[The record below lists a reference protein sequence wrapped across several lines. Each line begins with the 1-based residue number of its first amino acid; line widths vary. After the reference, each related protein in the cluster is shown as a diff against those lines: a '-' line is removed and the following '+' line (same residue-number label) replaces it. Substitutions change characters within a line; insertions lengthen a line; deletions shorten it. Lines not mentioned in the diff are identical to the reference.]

1 MPSPAQLTQL
11 LVEFVFLLLGAL
23 LVFLGVTHH
32 INFVPGGTH
41 WMVISVALLAWG
53 LLAFAKSGARSLRR
67 QKWVR
72 GSSLVLLGL
81 IMLSMVRVPFLWVGT
96 LLVVAGFVLVA
107 RGIASLLLILRQR

>member
-1 MPSPAQLTQL
+1 MLSPAQLTQL

-32 INFVPGGTH
+32 INFVPGGTV
-41 WMVISVALLAWG
+41 WLLISVALLAWG
-53 LLAFAKSGARSLRR
+53 LLAFAKSGDRLRW

-81 IMLSMVRVPFLWVGT
+81 IMLSMIRVPFIWAGK
-96 LLVVAGFVLVA
+96 LLVLSGFVLVA
-107 RGIASLLLILRQR
+107 RGLADMLLILRQR